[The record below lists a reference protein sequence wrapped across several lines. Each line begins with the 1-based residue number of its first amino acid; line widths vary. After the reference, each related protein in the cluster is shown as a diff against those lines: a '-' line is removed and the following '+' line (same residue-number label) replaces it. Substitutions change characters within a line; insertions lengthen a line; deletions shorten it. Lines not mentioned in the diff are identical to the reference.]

1 MVDLQS
7 ESRILIKALLYCV
20 LAYTFFYDFRLM
32 LIFYAVFN
40 FSSNIKVIATFF
52 IDFNL
57 NSEFFSTNDPIDS
70 QTKKMIFV
78 SFEIKVTKVS
88 LIKKLF
94 DPPLLQCAPTTEFN

>member
-1 MVDLQS
+1 MCFGIHV
-7 ESRILIKALLYCV
+7 
-20 LAYTFFYDFRLM
+20 FYDFRLM

-78 SFEIKVTKVS
+78 SFEVKVTKVS
-88 LIKKLF
+88 LI
-94 DPPLLQCAPTTEFN
+94 